1 MQHRQRPHFALIVAS
16 AIIISALLPRTF
28 TEPLPVAKADGD
40 GHSHFRFGHITW
52 ENKDGDPAN
61 SARIT
66 FTAGFRRNAFN
77 CRDPL
82 TGGVLACREA
92 DGFPGVGDIFL
103 EIVGATRINNFGDG
117 TSTGT
122 LRDFS
127 AACCARKH
135 ICRG

>member
-1 MQHRQRPHFALIVAS
+1 MQHRKRPHFALIVAF
-16 AIIISALLPRTF
+16 ALIISVLLPRTF
-28 TEPLPVAKADGD
+28 TEPLPVANADGE

-61 SARIT
+61 TARIT

-92 DGFPGVGDIFL
+92 DGFPGVGDIFPVQFPVY
-103 EIVGATRINNFGDG
+103 ISKVR
-117 TSTGT
+117 
-122 LRDFS
+122 
-127 AACCARKH
+127 
-135 ICRG
+135 